1 MPVGRK
7 LGLNYGL
14 VLAFTMGSY
23 AGYPLNYQV
32 CMEVITMLAETPEE
46 MEYLKDHVL
55 QRVIIGG
62 VTAVSLASVVIAGLL
77 VSML

>member
-1 MPVGRK
+1 M
-7 LGLNYGL
+7 

-32 CMEVITMLAETPEE
+32 CMEVISVVAQNAEEA
-46 MEYLKDHVL
+46 EYLKDHVL
-55 QRVIIGG
+55 QKVIIGG
-62 VTAVSLASVVIAGLL
+62 IVSVSLASVIIAGVM